1 MKEFDLPKNI
11 LTIIVR
17 VFFLSLF
24 YFLFVILSM
33 EDKQIVLACQSW
45 DLAKFW
51 ELYDKY
57 INKIY
62 KFIYLKTSSQ
72 QTAEDITSEVF
83 IKAMNSIWNFDTQK
97 DNFSF
102 QSWIYTIAQNKV
114 IDFYRTNKQTA
125 DIEECYD
132 LGQYTDFASKVDNND
147 KLNEVKEYLNTLKS
161 EQKEIIILR
170 IWEDLSYKEIAEI
183 TWKTE
188 DNCKKIVSRNL
199 KNISANFIIFLFILF
214 LI

>member
-1 MKEFDLPKNI
+1 
-11 LTIIVR
+11 
-17 VFFLSLF
+17 
-24 YFLFVILSM
+24 M

-45 DLAKFW
+45 DLSRFW

-72 QTAEDITSEVF
+72 EIAEDITSEVF
-83 IKAMNSIWNFDTQK
+83 MKAMNSLSKFDTEKQ
-97 DNFSF
+97 NYSF

-114 IDFYRTNKQTA
+114 IDFYRTNKQTS
-125 DIEECYD
+125 DIQDYYD
-132 LGQYTDFASKVDNND
+132 LWEYKDFAWDIDNKD
-147 KLNEVKEYLNTLKS
+147 KLNEVMKFLDTLKP
-161 EQKEIIILR
+161 EQKEIMILR
-170 IWEDLSYKEIAEI
+170 IWEDLSYKEISEI
-183 TWKTE
+183 TWKSQ

-199 KNISANFIIFLFILF
+199 KNIAANFVIFLFILF